1 MRRPGM
7 LSAQEVFRDVSEASQ
22 TTADPTNI
30 GAAESDLSLRRKLL
44 SPRTGLSFVVL
55 AAIMLLLVT
64 RFDIAWSETWEAVR
78 TINLGWYAAAVAV
91 HYLTFLFRGARWR
104 LLLANAARG
113 DEAPP
118 PLPSVLHAGRII
130 LMSWFVNSIA
140 WFRMGDAYR
149 AYVYSNESGASFARS
164 AGTVLADRLIDL
176 TVVVTLMSTGI
187 AVLLIGGQVRPPL
200 LLVLAAGALL
210 GAVAAA
216 LLVMRLTHRLIAP
229 KLPSRIGRAYR
240 RFHEGTMGSFD
251 RLPLVFGLGVL
262 GWMCEVG
269 RLFLVVKAL
278 GLSVALGLVLFVPMA
293 NGLLSAIP
301 LTPGGLGIVETGVS
315 GLLQLELVVEA
326 ALAVALVDRTISYLS
341 IILTGGAAFAAR
353 QLRSTSRA
361 PAAVQKA

>member
-1 MRRPGM
+1 M
-7 LSAQEVFRDVSEASQ
+7 LERDEVVRDVTDTDQ
-22 TTADPTNI
+22 TTAHQATS
-30 GAAESDLSLRRKLL
+30 GAEGIDLSLRRKLV
-44 SPRTGLSFVVL
+44 SRRTALSFVVL
-55 AAIMLLLVT
+55 AAILVLLVT

-78 TINLGWYAAAVAV
+78 SINLGWYAAAVAV
-91 HYLTFLFRGARWR
+91 HYLTFVFRGARWR

-149 AYVYSNESGASFARS
+149 AYVYATDSGTSFARS

-176 TVVVTLMSTGI
+176 TVVVTLMGTGI

-200 LLVLAAGALL
+200 LLVAVAGALL
-210 GAVAAA
+210 FAVAGA
-216 LLVMRLTHRLIAP
+216 LLAMRLTHRWVAPRLPARIA
-229 KLPSRIGRAYR
+229 RAYR
-240 RFHEGTMGSFD
+240 RFHEGTMGSFG
-251 RLPLVFGLGVL
+251 RLPLVFGLGL
-262 GWMCEVG
+262 AGWMCEVG

-278 GLSVALGLVLFVPMA
+278 EVSVALGLVLFVPMA

-315 GLLQLELVVEA
+315 GLLQLELTVET

-341 IILTGGAAFAAR
+341 IILTGGAAFAVR
-353 QLRSTSRA
+353 QLRGAGRPT
-361 PAAVQKA
+361 AASQGA

>member
-1 MRRPGM
+1 MT
-7 LSAQEVFRDVSEASQ
+7 EADQ
-22 TTADPTNI
+22 TTA
-30 GAAESDLSLRRKLL
+30 AAGRDLALRRKLM

-55 AAIMLLLVT
+55 AAILLLVVT
-64 RFDIAWSETWEAVR
+64 RFDIAWSQTWEAVR
-78 TINLGWYAAAVAV
+78 SINPWWYAAAVAV
-91 HYLTFLFRGARWR
+91 HYLTFVFRGARWR

-113 DEAPP
+113 DQAPP
-118 PLPSVLHAGRII
+118 PLPSVLDAGRII

-149 AYVYSNESGASFARS
+149 AYVYATDSGASFPRS
-164 AGTVLADRLIDL
+164 AGTVLADRLIDVI
-176 TVVVTLMSTGI
+176 VVVTLMTTGI
-187 AVLLIGGQVRPPL
+187 VVLLIGGQVRPPV
-200 LLVLAAGALL
+200 LLVLVAGALL
-210 GAVAAA
+210 AAVAGA
-216 LLVMRLTHRLIAP
+216 LLVMKLTHRWVAP
-229 KLPSRIGRAYR
+229 KLPARIERAYH

-341 IILTGGAAFAAR
+341 IILTGGAAFAVR
-353 QLRSTSRA
+353 QLRAARRA

>member
-1 MRRPGM
+1 M
-7 LSAQEVFRDVSEASQ
+7 SEARQ

-91 HYLTFLFRGARWR
+91 HYLTFVFRGARWR

-140 WFRMGDAYR
+140 WFRAGDAYR

-216 LLVMRLTHRLIAP
+216 LLVMRLTHRWVAP

-240 RFHEGTMGSFD
+240 RFHEGTMGSFN

-353 QLRSTSRA
+353 QLRSTSRVT
-361 PAAVQKA
+361 AASPSRATAASQDEA